1 MFFGI
6 ASFFSDRS
14 DARHTGRARRLGRI
28 AAMAL
33 VVGALIAVISVA
45 STPAVA
51 QARRAGAEATLEK
64 GFGRLVITFRDRAL
78 VPQFNSR
85 MTNGVL
91 VLDFVEPVEIDIE
104 KAAAA
109 LSSYVT
115 VVRPDPGGHGL
126 RMALARQVRVNTME
140 AGEKLFVDFLPPKW
154 SGAPP
159 TLPPEVVA
167 ELAKRAE
174 AAMRAAREAELARA
188 GSRIQPRLD
197 FKIGRLPTF
206 TRFSFGWNLP
216 FDTKMAREDDRVTVT
231 FNHPAR
237 IDLSP
242 IDLDPVPGL
251 KDIFADGADEKLKV
265 VFTVTPDADVRGFRD
280 ADTYVVD
287 IVHSGAPSNPGEAA
301 VRKVLSAEAGKGRDR
316 ISLPGVSQ
324 AGEGSAEVP
333 APRAAAPKSREGS
346 PAPVAAPAEARPVAE
361 APVKPTPAPV
371 AEKPVAEKPA
381 AVVPK
386 PTVEGPV
393 AAEVPAP
400 GDAAVRTRE
409 VALPVAD
416 GPAEPAKKDE
426 PVAPV
431 ASDAPAGELPALA
444 VPRRAAGERLPVRVE
459 AKRIGNIVRMNFPFP
474 ARIAAAAFKRDE
486 TLWVVFDTEEVI
498 DITAISPNLGP
509 LANKVG
515 LVRSNG
521 WQALRIGLA
530 EPLLTTLGADGN
542 SWNLS
547 IGEMVLEP
555 SRPLKLRRF
564 LRADGN
570 ASLKV
575 DLPDGGTVH
584 EIVDPDIGD
593 RISVV
598 TAHAPA
604 RGLLKVQSFVDVE
617 TLPSAH
623 GIAVVPRG
631 DDLQVMLE
639 SGVVTIGRERGL
651 NLSTGNLDRSEGPIP
666 RSQLGIH
673 RIPVDPKTFD
683 RSDAPGFE
691 DRARALLHAV
701 IATRDGARRQA
712 RLDLA
717 EFYIGHRFAP
727 EALAQL
733 RILAAE
739 EPGAATEPG
748 FVVLYGAAQTLAGR
762 GAQARDTLARS
773 EVQESSDGALWRTIA
788 AAETAKWDE
797 ARENA
802 LKATG
807 VLGAYPR
814 PIQNLFNLS
823 AAEAS
828 IELNDF
834 GNGEARLAEIET
846 ESLSSDLA
854 GRFEN
859 LQARL
864 ADAGGRNEDA
874 ATRWNR
880 ARATGDRRA
889 QAEAEYRETRA
900 LMRDGKIKREEA
912 IDRMKSLAFGWRGDE
927 IELRTLRFLAGLL
940 ADGGQYRDAFQAMRS
955 AVMVA
960 PNSETTRLLQDE
972 MGRRFLAL
980 YLDDAD
986 KALKP
991 VEALALYYDFR
1002 ELVPIGRRGDEVVR
1016 KLADR
1021 LVGVDLLPQA
1031 AELLSYQVDN
1041 RLKGAARA
1049 QIAADLAVIHLLDKK
1064 PDRALAVLNK
1074 TRQSQLP
1081 LSLERQRRLVEIRAL
1096 TDAGRHETALELSS
1110 SLTGN
1115 DALRLK
1121 ADILWKGKRWR
1132 EAGER
1137 LEAMLGGRWSD
1148 QTPLDDQDR
1157 QDVLRTAIAYA
1168 LANDQ
1173 LQLDRLRGKYGP
1185 KMADSPNAHTF
1196 EVVTRPIQT
1205 QGNEFRQVAR
1215 DIASVDT
1222 MRRFLEEYRAQY
1234 LDPKATSIA
1243 PETSPP
1249 PTAPA
1254 KPEAAPKPEAKAEP
1268 EKGEGKPTKVA
1279 SADPAAA
1286 PKAEEKKAGH

>member
-1 MFFGI
+1 MAVFSGI
-6 ASFFSDRS
+6 ASLFSDR
-14 DARHTGRARRLGRI
+14 
-28 AAMAL
+28 
-33 VVGALIAVISVA
+33 
-45 STPAVA
+45 PN
-51 QARRAGAEATLEK
+51 ARRAARRPDRARWAVVVAVFAALVGATVVPAAADGRKAEGQATIEQ
-64 GFGRLVITFRDRAL
+64 GFGRLVITFRDGRL

-85 MTNGVL
+85 MSNGVL

-104 KAAAA
+104 RAVAT
-109 LSSYVT
+109 LSTFVT
-115 VVRPDPGGHGL
+115 VARPDPGGHGL
-126 RMALARQVRVNTME
+126 RMALARQVKVNTME
-140 AGEKLFVDFLPPKW
+140 AGEKLFVDFLPAKW
-154 SGAPP
+154 AGPP
-159 TLPPEVVA
+159 PPLPPEVVA

-174 AAMRAAREAELARA
+174 AAMKAAREAEMART

-206 TRFSFGWNLP
+206 TRFSFGWNVP
-216 FDTKMAREDDRVTVT
+216 FDTRMSREDDRITVT
-231 FNHPAR
+231 FNHSAK
-237 IDLSP
+237 IDLAP
-242 IDLDPVPGL
+242 IDLEPVPGL
-251 KDIFADGADEKLKV
+251 KDVFADGADDRLKV
-265 VFTVTPDADVRGFRD
+265 VFTVAPDADVRGFRD
-280 ADTYVVD
+280 ADSYVVD
-287 IVHSGAPSNPGEAA
+287 LVHAGPPTNPGEAA
-301 VRKVLSAEAGKGRDR
+301 VRKVLAENAGKGRDR
-316 ISLPGVSQ
+316 VTMPGVAQ
-324 AGEGSAEVP
+324 AKDVAGETSAPSAAVVAEPPVPPP
-333 APRAAAPKSREGS
+333 APIVAAKPEAPA
-346 PAPVAAPAEARPVAE
+346 PAPVVPSKPVAADPVSKPSGPVAPATAT
-361 APVKPTPAPV
+361 APATPAVPEATVSTRETVLPATDV
-371 AEKPVAEKPA
+371 APPPTAAEKPA
-381 AVVPK
+381 N
-386 PTVEGPV
+386 TV
-393 AAEVPAP
+393 
-400 GDAAVRTRE
+400 
-409 VALPVAD
+409 
-416 GPAEPAKKDE
+416 
-426 PVAPV
+426 
-431 ASDAPAGELPALA
+431 SDAPAGELPAAA
-444 VPRRAAGERLPVRVE
+444 VPTRSAGERLPVRVE

-474 ARIAAAAFKRDE
+474 SRIAGAAFKRDE
-486 TLWVVFDTEEVI
+486 TLWVVFDTDEVI
-498 DITAISPNLGP
+498 DIEAIAPNLGP
-509 LANKVG
+509 LAGKVG

-521 WQALRIGLA
+521 WQALRIGLT

-542 SWNLS
+542 SWILT

-555 SRPLKLRRF
+555 ARPLKLRRF
-564 LRADGN
+564 VRADGN

-575 DLPDGGTVH
+575 ELPDGGTVH
-584 EIVDPDIGD
+584 EIADPDVGD
-593 RISVV
+593 RIAVV
-598 TAHAPA
+598 TAHGPA
-604 RGLLKVQSFVDVE
+604 RGLLKVQNFVDVE

-631 DDLQVMLE
+631 DDLQVTLE
-639 SGVVTIGRERGL
+639 NGVVTIGRERGL
-651 NLSTGNLDRSEGPIP
+651 NLSTGSLERSEGPVP
-666 RSQLGIH
+666 RSQTGIH
-673 RIPVDPKTFD
+673 RIPVDPRMFD

-691 DRARALLHAV
+691 DRARSLLKAV
-701 IATRDGARRQA
+701 IETRDGARRQA
-712 RLDLA
+712 RIDLA

-739 EPGAATEPG
+739 EPGVTADPG
-748 FVVLYGAAQTLAGR
+748 FIVLFGAAQTLAGR
-762 GAQARDTLARS
+762 GVQAREALSRS
-773 EVQESSDGALWRTIA
+773 EVQENSDGALWRTIA
-788 AAETAKWDE
+788 AADQARWDD

-814 PIQNLFNLS
+814 PIQNLFNLA

-846 ESLSSDLA
+846 ESLTPDLA

-874 ATRWNR
+874 AERWKR

-889 QAEAEYRETRA
+889 QAEADYRETRA
-900 LMRDGKIKREEA
+900 LARDGKIEREEA

-986 KALKP
+986 KALQP
-991 VEALALYYDFR
+991 VEALSLYYDFR
-1002 ELVPIGRRGDEVVR
+1002 EMVPIGRRGDEVVR

-1021 LVGVDLLPQA
+1021 LVAVDLLPQA

-1049 QIAADLAVIHLLDKK
+1049 QIAADLAVIHLLDRK

-1081 LSLERQRRLVEIRAL
+1081 LSLERQRRLVEVRAL
-1096 TDAGRHETALELSS
+1096 ADAGRLDTALELLS

-1115 DALRLK
+1115 DALRLR

-1132 EAGER
+1132 EAGEK

-1148 QTPLDDQDR
+1148 KTPLDDQER
-1157 QDVLRTAIAYA
+1157 QDVLRAAIAYA

-1173 LQLDRLRGKYGP
+1173 LQLDRLRAKFGT
-1185 KMADSPNAHTF
+1185 KMAESPNARTF
-1196 EVVTRPIQT
+1196 DVVTRPIQT
-1205 QGNEFRQVAR
+1205 QGGEFREIAKEL
-1215 DIASVDT
+1215 ASVDT

-1234 LDPKATSIA
+1234 LDPKATTIA
-1243 PETSPP
+1243 PEPE
-1249 PTAPA
+1249 APK
-1254 KPEAAPKPEAKAEP
+1254 KPEAAPKPAAEAPGKAAPAKPEAKV
-1268 EKGEGKPTKVA
+1268 GKPDKVA
-1279 SADPAAA
+1279 SADAAA
-1286 PKAEEKKAGH
+1286 TASPEANEKKAGR